1 MKEMIHGGDIY
12 RHLNIIDFSSN
23 CNPFGPPQRVQDAIC
38 RAVGQIGHYPDVQC
52 SRLRKA
58 LAEKLNIPEAW
69 IFFGNGAAEVIF
81 AAVQAL
87 HPKQAVLP
95 APTFAE
101 YAQALETVGCK
112 IQYVETA
119 EADGFA
125 IPQNIA
131 DTLTEKTDMLILCNP
146 NNPTGTRM
154 KKETVQAILERAA
167 ETGTIVM
174 LDECFMDFVTEPEL
188 DTILPLLDA
197 YPHVILLK
205 AFTKLYA
212 MAGVRLGY
220 GISSNPAVIEKLERC
235 VQPWNISSLAQEA
248 GIAALQEDF
257 FVEKS
262 LEALHREHAF
272 LMDALRQMN
281 VTVYAS
287 EANYIFFRGPEDLG
301 KQLLTEGFLVRDC
314 SNYPGLTKGYY
325 RIAVRLRPE
334 NEALVQAMKQLLD
347 QRNT

>member
-12 RHLNIIDFSSN
+12 RHPNVVDFSSN
-23 CNPFGPPQRVQDAIC
+23 CNPFGTPKRVQDAIC
-38 RAVGQIGHYPDVQC
+38 RAAGQIGHYPDVQC

-58 LAEKLNIPEAW
+58 LAEKLNIPKSW

-112 IQYVETA
+112 IQYVKTA

-125 IPQNIA
+125 ISQNIA
-131 DTLTEKTDMLILCNP
+131 DTLTEETDMLFLCNP

-154 KKETVQAILERAA
+154 KKETVQTILERAS
-167 ETGTIVM
+167 ETGTTVM
-174 LDECFMDFVTEPEL
+174 LDECFMDFVP
-188 DTILPLLDA
+188 DPKRDSMLPFLDA

-220 GISSNPAVIEKLERC
+220 GISSHATMIEKLERS

-262 LEALHREHAF
+262 LDALRREHAF
-272 LMDALRQMN
+272 LMDALKQMG

-301 KQLLTEGFLVRDC
+301 KQLLEEGFLVRDC
-314 SNYPGLTKGYY
+314 SNYPGLAKGYY

-334 NEALVQAMKQLLD
+334 NEALMQAMKKLKK
-347 QRNT
+347 

>member
-12 RHLNIIDFSSN
+12 RHPNVVDFSSN
-23 CNPFGPPQRVQDAIC
+23 CNPFGTPKRVQDAIC
-38 RAVGQIGHYPDVQC
+38 RAAGQIGHYPDVQC

-58 LAEKLNIPEAW
+58 LAEKLNIPKSW

-81 AAVQAL
+81 SAVQAL

-112 IQYVETA
+112 IQYVKTA

-125 IPQNIA
+125 ISQNIA
-131 DTLTEKTDMLILCNP
+131 DALTEETDMLFLCNP

-154 KKETVQAILERAA
+154 KKETVQTILERAS
-167 ETGTIVM
+167 ETGTTVM
-174 LDECFMDFVTEPEL
+174 LDECFMDFVP
-188 DTILPLLDA
+188 DPKRDSMLPFLDA

-220 GISSNPAVIEKLERC
+220 GISSHATMIEKLERS

-262 LEALHREHAF
+262 LDALRREHAF
-272 LMDALRQMN
+272 LMDALKQMG

-301 KQLLTEGFLVRDC
+301 KQLLEEGFLVRDC
-314 SNYPGLTKGYY
+314 SNYPGLAKGYY

-334 NEALVQAMKQLLD
+334 NEALMQAMKKLKK
-347 QRNT
+347 